1 MGKTTQPATPG
12 QGSPPDPGAIT
23 GLFTGLTF
31 IAAIIGAMKLAKG
44 PIPRPGAP
52 AAAIREYYHHSA
64 PAVRFSV
71 AGQAISILSLAR
83 FTGTVARLAARAAP
97 QSRLL
102 PATAVISGAASVASL
117 AISAATHAALTIPRD
132 RDDETMI
139 KLARR
144 MFIAGGPVH
153 GVAYGIFTA
162 VLATAA
168 RRTGLFGR
176 AAAATGLISAATGTL
191 SLLYFRWEN
200 AGWLIPIGRFSGYL
214 LAGMAGVRLAG
225 SRPPRPALTTP
236 GAPRRKHA

>member
-1 MGKTTQPATPG
+1 MTTTTPG
-12 QGSPPDPGAIT
+12 ITTNPDTLDPDPGAIT
-23 GLFTGLTF
+23 GLFIGLTF
-31 IAAIIGAMKLAKG
+31 VAAIAGAIKLAKG

-83 FTGTVARLAARAAP
+83 FTVTVARLAGRATP

-102 PATAVISGAASVASL
+102 PATAVISGAASMASL
-117 AISAATHAALTIPRD
+117 ATSAATHASLTIPRD
-132 RDDETMI
+132 RDDERMI

-162 VLATAA
+162 VLATTS

-176 AAAATGLISAATGTL
+176 ATATSGLVSAATGIL
-191 SLLYFRWEN
+191 SLLYFRWED
-200 AGWLIPIGRFSGYL
+200 AGWLIPIGRFSGYI
-214 LAGMAGVRLAG
+214 LAGVAGVRLAG
-225 SRPPRPALTTP
+225 SRRSRLA
-236 GAPRRKHA
+236 

>member
-1 MGKTTQPATPG
+1 MTTTRPGITTP
-12 QGSPPDPGAIT
+12 PDILEPDPGAIT

-31 IAAIIGAMKLAKG
+31 VAAIVGATKLANG

-83 FTGTVARLAARAAP
+83 FTGAAARLAARATP
-97 QSRLL
+97 ESRLL

-117 AISAATHAALTIPRD
+117 ATSAATHALLTIPRD

-162 VLATAA
+162 VLASTA
-168 RRTGLFGR
+168 RRTGLVGR
-176 AAAATGLISAATGTL
+176 SAATTGLVSAATGIL

-200 AGWLIPIGRFSGYL
+200 AGWLIPIGRFSGYI
-214 LAGMAGVRLAG
+214 LAGMTGVRLAG
-225 SRPPRPALTTP
+225 ARQSRPA
-236 GAPRRKHA
+236 